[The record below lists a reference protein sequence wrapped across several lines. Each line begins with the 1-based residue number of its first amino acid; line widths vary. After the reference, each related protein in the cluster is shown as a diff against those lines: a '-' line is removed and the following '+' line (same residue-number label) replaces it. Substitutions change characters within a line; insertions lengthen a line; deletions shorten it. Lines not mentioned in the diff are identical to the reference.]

1 MLDRLVH
8 SIRRIVC
15 RLWHTVK
22 PSAPAPAASVSLTPR
37 SDMPATTA
45 ATEFTTDSDEATPP
59 ARTQS
64 DQGNALRET
73 QVQPDHVR
81 PAAISSGGALLLAE
95 DALRTSDSHPTSPV
109 QAPPGHT
116 GHVDSLSRPTR
127 ADRAKNLEHLEP
139 VQNDIS
145 DERSERTH
153 GQPKRRS
160 KPVEMGGQ
168 RAERT
173 DGQAPTRREPQA
185 ARAELIC
192 RKNAELNQWE
202 LVLSVGDESSVEDVQ
217 QDGRTLDLATGERA
231 LSSFCGHVMVV
242 FASGE
247 RKEITL
253 EDKGEPLVFKLQ
265 KNWNGDGRKVKGI
278 GMGHYIVIAPR
289 AYKRTGQVPVE
300 HEACTDPNFTAHYF
314 LSDGKSPQEIDG
326 FRERDVPSTQS
337 VIELKGKIAF
347 DDLEQGD
354 LFVGDAPRLMHSKD
368 TVHARI
374 GEEGGRWKGEDFKTN
389 ERDVGTV
396 LGNRQGRF
404 FVRIYDA
411 DMELLD
417 SDQFRYLRDLEEI
430 LVNGKPYSED
440 LLLVPT
446 TAGHLPTEVRFIGV
460 DGANVHPVLSPEAKR
475 TNFRGTSVLVD
486 PHPDADRA
494 SCVIASD
501 TGSVDVVL
509 ALPRVWW
516 HIAQEDMDAF
526 EWSDV
531 PTVMTRQEFCNRG
544 YDGATLRLRAPRRI
558 KSVRVGFDGQHD
570 HRSYPLKLGKIN
582 GLIPLLD
589 FVDYPQIDQRLSED
603 ASLDVECDGVTA
615 TVIRIAADPIPAI
628 TSFVCEPSETVAGEP
643 TTLRWE
649 ARNASEARVAINP
662 SPQIVGTLESNG
674 SLKVRPLR
682 TTTYELV
689 LIVPGVPAVTKAV
702 TATVLSS
709 VETESRYARVKCL
722 GGWRRGKGFSRREL
736 EAAGLT
742 TADAN
747 RRSIFIDRRRRSMHR
762 ENVETIGR
770 LVNG

>member
-22 PSAPAPAASVSLTPR
+22 PSAPAPSASVSLTPR

-45 ATEFTTDSDEATPP
+45 ATKVTTDSDEATPP
-59 ARTQS
+59 ARTQP

-73 QVQPDHVR
+73 HAQPDHVR
-81 PAAISSGGALLLAE
+81 PAATSGGGALLLAE

-116 GHVDSLSRPTR
+116 SHVDSLSRPTP
-127 ADRAKNLEHLEP
+127 ADRAKNLEP

-145 DERSERTH
+145 DERSERSH
-153 GQPKRRS
+153 GQPKRRL

-185 ARAELIC
+185 ARAELTC
-192 RKNAELNQWE
+192 RKNAELHQWE
-202 LVLSVGDESSVEDVQ
+202 LVLSVGDESSVRDAQ
-217 QDGRTLDLATGERA
+217 HDGSTLDLATGERA
-231 LSSFCGHVMVV
+231 LSSFCGHVTVV

-247 RKEITL
+247 QKEITL
-253 EDKGEPLVFKLQ
+253 EDKGEPLVFKL
-265 KNWNGDGRKVKGI
+265 KNNWNGDGRKVKGI
-278 GMGHYIVIAPR
+278 GVGHYIVIAPR
-289 AYKRTGQVPVE
+289 AYKRTGPVPVE
-300 HEACTDPNFTAHYF
+300 HEACTDPNFFAHYF
-314 LSDGKSPQEIDG
+314 LSDGKPPHEIGG

-337 VIELKGKIAF
+337 VIELAGKIAF
-347 DDLEQGD
+347 DDSEHGD
-354 LFVGDAPRLMHSKD
+354 LFVGDAPRLMCSKG
-368 TVHARI
+368 TVYARI
-374 GEEGGRWKGEDFKTN
+374 GEEGGRWKGESFKTN
-389 ERDVGTV
+389 ERDVGAV
-396 LGNRQGRF
+396 LGSRQGRF

-411 DMELLD
+411 HMELLD

-430 LVNGKPYSED
+430 LVNGEPYSED

-460 DGANVHPVLSPEAKR
+460 DRANVHPVLSPEAKR
-475 TNFRGTSVLVD
+475 ANVRRTSVLAD
-486 PHPDADRA
+486 PHPDADLI
-494 SCVIASD
+494 SCAIKSD

-526 EWSDV
+526 EWSDG
-531 PTVMTRQEFCNRG
+531 PTVMTRQEFCDRG
-544 YDGATLRLRAPRRI
+544 YDGATMRLRAPRRI

-570 HRSYPLKLGKIN
+570 HRSYPLKLGEIN

-589 FVDYPQIDQRLSED
+589 FVDYPQINQRLSED
-603 ASLDVECDGVTA
+603 ASLNIECDGVTA
-615 TVIRIAADPIPAI
+615 TVIRIVADPIPAI
-628 TSFVCEPSETVAGEP
+628 TSFVCEPAETVAGEP

-649 ARNASEARVAINP
+649 TRNTSEARVAINP
-662 SPQIVGTLESNG
+662 SPQVVGTLESNG
-674 SLKVRPLR
+674 SLEVRPLK
-682 TTTYELV
+682 TTTYELA
-689 LIVPGVPAVTKAV
+689 LIEPGVPTVTKAV

-709 VETESRYARVKCL
+709 AEAESQCARVKCL
-722 GGWRRGKGFSRREL
+722 SGWRRGKGFSRREL

-747 RRSIFIDRRRRSMHR
+747 RWSIFIDGRRRSLHR

-770 LVNG
+770 SLNG

>member
-22 PSAPAPAASVSLTPR
+22 PSDPAPSASVSLTPR

-45 ATEFTTDSDEATPP
+45 ATEVTTDSDEATPP
-59 ARTQS
+59 ARTQP

-73 QVQPDHVR
+73 HAQPDHVR
-81 PAAISSGGALLLAE
+81 PAAISSAGALLLPE

-109 QAPPGHT
+109 QAPSGHT

-127 ADRAKNLEHLEP
+127 ADRAKNLEP

-145 DERSERTH
+145 DERSERSH
-153 GQPKRRS
+153 GQPKRRP

-185 ARAELIC
+185 ARAELTC
-192 RKNAELNQWE
+192 RKNAQLHQWE
-202 LVLSVGDESSVEDVQ
+202 LVLSVGDESSVKDVQ
-217 QDGRTLDLATGERA
+217 HDGRTLDFATGERA
-231 LSSFCGHVMVV
+231 LSSFCSHVTVV

-247 RKEITL
+247 RKEITF
-253 EDKGEPLVFKLQ
+253 EDKGEPLVFKLP
-265 KNWNGDGRKVKGI
+265 KNWDGDGRKVKGI
-278 GMGHYIVIAPR
+278 GVGHYIVIAPR
-289 AYKRTGQVPVE
+289 AYKRTGRVPVE
-300 HEACTDPNFTAHYF
+300 QEACTDPNFTAHYF
-314 LSDGKSPQEIDG
+314 LSDEKWPHEIGG

-337 VIELKGKIAF
+337 VIELTGKIAF
-347 DDLEQGD
+347 DDSKHGD
-354 LFVGDAPRLMHSKD
+354 LFVGDAPSLMHSNGI
-368 TVHARI
+368 VWARV
-374 GEEGGRWKGEDFKTN
+374 GEEGGRWRGESFKTN

-396 LGNRQGRF
+396 LGSRQGRF
-404 FVRIYDA
+404 FVRVYDA

-417 SDQFRYLRDLEEI
+417 SDQFRYLRGLEEI

-475 TNFRGTSVLVD
+475 TNVRGTSVLAD
-486 PHPDADRA
+486 PHPDADRI
-494 SCVIASD
+494 SCKIEAD

-544 YDGATLRLRAPRRI
+544 YDGVTMRLRAPHRI

-570 HRSYPLKLGKIN
+570 RSYPLKLGEIN

-589 FVDYPQIDQRLSED
+589 FVNYPQIDQRLSED
-603 ASLDVECDGVTA
+603 ASLDIECDGVTA

-628 TSFVCEPSETVAGEP
+628 TSFVCEPAKTVAGKP

-649 ARNASEARVAINP
+649 ARNAREARVVINP
-662 SPQIVGTLESNG
+662 SPQVGTLESNG
-674 SLKVRPLR
+674 SLEVRPLK
-682 TTTYELV
+682 TTTYTLA
-689 LIVPGVPAVTKAV
+689 LIVPGVPDVTKAV
-702 TATVLSS
+702 TVTVLSL

-747 RRSIFIDRRRRSMHR
+747 RRSIFIDGRRRSMHR

-770 LVNG
+770 RSVNG